1 MTHLRCWPAFRACC
15 PRQTETSP
23 VNIRQLNRLL
33 TQTLFLPVAGLVIV
47 AVTLGWQLVQARSIL
62 VNMYGTDQSIATLK
76 LVQALTV
83 NEAMGVRDY
92 ARTLKETNLQP
103 FEFAMEP
110 LTQDL
115 LHLRDELAAQ
125 HADMEPVNDLIDLH
139 DEWSNKFAMPTIKSI
154 RAHAPLTD
162 TRIEAVDHANMS
174 KMV

>member
-47 AVTLGWQLVQARSIL
+47 AVALGWQWVQARAVL

-115 LHLRDELAAQ
+115 QHLRDSLAAQ
-125 HADMEPVNDLIDLH
+125 HADMEPVDVLIDLH
-139 DEWSNKFAMPTIKSI
+139 DEWSEKFATPTIKAI
-154 RAHAPLTD
+154 RAHAPISDPRL
-162 TRIEAVDHANMS
+162 EALDRSNMG
-174 KMV
+174 K